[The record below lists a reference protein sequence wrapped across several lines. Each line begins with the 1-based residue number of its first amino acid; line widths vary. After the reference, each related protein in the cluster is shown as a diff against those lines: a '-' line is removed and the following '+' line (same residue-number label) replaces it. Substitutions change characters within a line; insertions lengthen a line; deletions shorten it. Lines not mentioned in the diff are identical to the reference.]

1 MVICAFLSRNAQWTP
16 FLSTRLNKG
25 KGSLVQRGDLQF
37 QNRRNFGQES
47 LPDSTA
53 FPPRL
58 SPPTPSS
65 PFASASIAKGV
76 TIQTCLCGR
85 GTRPHWVAPKAFA
98 AANRLWH
105 LGVMVAALSARLQCH
120 SASYGDLVLPS
131 SSSFGT
137 PSPTAAAPPSSNQ
150 RD

>member
-1 MVICAFLSRNAQWTP
+1 MDALLIDEAQQRQRQFGSKGRSSISKSKEFRPRVPSR
-16 FLSTRLNKG
+16 LDRVS
-25 KGSLVQRGDLQF
+25 
-37 QNRRNFGQES
+37 
-47 LPDSTA
+47 
-53 FPPRL
+53 PRL